1 MVAVLLFML
10 IAGMALSQA
19 ASDPRAVTLRWL
31 RLGGLIA
38 AGLHGVAVAVH
49 LWAEGG
55 SSWMGVAG
63 PGVAVWLVAHLMLV
77 QTARRIGQRVV
88 AGALF
93 LAASSAAVTGT
104 RLGPPG
110 ALDGP
115 GASGAGGA
123 AGGVAET
130 PVAEW
135 AAIAL
140 SVPLSG
146 GLLGGLL
153 MTMLLGHAY
162 LTAGGEM
169 TQAPFRRLV
178 RLLGGLLVVRLL
190 ASLGFGLLPW
200 WQGPAAGGIEAMWA
214 SVMVASRYGVG
225 IAVPAIFLWMTHDC
239 VRRVANQSATGILYV
254 TSVLV
259 VIGEGIALGLIGS
272 TGQVF

>member
-104 RLGPPG
+104 IRELTAAAETAG
-110 ALDGP
+110 A
-115 GASGAGGA
+115 AGAGGA
-123 AGGVAET
+123 AGRVA
-130 PVAEW
+130 AEW